1 MAATIEQVMQA
12 IETRLA
18 TISGLRVND
27 VAPDQINPPA
37 AFVGVPPI
45 PNYRLTMGRARYS
58 ITPTIT
64 VLTSASWDRAGQ
76 LKLASYA
83 NPTGASSIP
92 AAVEGD
98 RTLGGI
104 ADECLVDDFA
114 PLGMEEVGL
123 IGYYGGRFSLR
134 VILSG
139 T

>member
-1 MAATIEQVMQA
+1 MAG

-45 PNYRLTMGRARYS
+45 PNYRLTMGRAKYL
-58 ITPTIT
+58 IEPTIT
-64 VLTSASWDRAGQ
+64 VLVSAAWDRAGQ
-76 LKLASYA
+76 LRLAGYA
-83 NPTGASSIP
+83 NPTGSTSIIT
-92 AAVEGD
+92 AVEGD
-98 RTLGGI
+98 KTLGGI
-104 ADECLVDDFA
+104 VSDCVVDGFS

-134 VILSG
+134 VVLDG